1 MIWKKDKLRPTQPYF
16 VFDTEDFFQEVYLQ
30 QGISHFY
37 TYRFREAKAL
47 RLVPDGCIDL
57 FFDYGDGKM
66 SGWARGTPTAYKVEA
81 RQECNAWHDVFGV
94 RFMPGVQPGLLNVT
108 MKELFDKCVPLEPI
122 LGVDCNWLKAL
133 SEETDFY
140 QRIRVFLDAYTKA
153 ERKREKPF
161 GKSELVLSI
170 KQMVYDS
177 DGKIKV
183 SELGERTGYSERY
196 INKVFIEKM
205 GFSPK
210 TFCKIIQFQRA
221 LEFLNYGAPDKMT
234 DAAVA
239 LGYYDQPQ
247 FIRGFM
253 RYAGITP
260 KNYLKLVEGKKY
272 QAKIKDTNLL
282 HEKEGNSSDL
292 YN

>member
-1 MIWKKDKLRPTQPYF
+1 MIWKKDRLRSTQPYL
-16 VFDTEDFFQEVYLQ
+16 VFDTTDFFQEVYLQ

-37 TYRFREAKAL
+37 TYRFPEAKEI

-57 FFDYGDGKM
+57 SFDYDNGKM
-66 SGWARGTPTAYKVEA
+66 RGWARGTPIQYKIET
-81 RQECNAWHDVFGV
+81 RQEYHDVFGV
-94 RFMPGVQPGLLNVT
+94 RFMPGVQPELLHVT
-108 MKELFDKCVPLEPI
+108 MKELFDRCVPLEPI
-122 LGVDCNWLKAL
+122 LKGDQGWMQAL

-140 QRIRVFLDAYTKA
+140 QRIRVFLEAYTNA
-153 ERKREKPF
+153 ERKREKPY
-161 GKSELVLSI
+161 GKNELVLSI

-183 SELGERTGYSERY
+183 SELGEQTGYSERY

-247 FIRGFM
+247 FIRDFT

-260 KNYLKLVEGKKY
+260 KNYLKLVEGKQY
-272 QAKIKDTNLL
+272 QVKIKDTKLL
-282 HEKEGNSSDL
+282 QQKEISSTDL
-292 YN
+292 YNEK